1 MEEYEKY
8 QKKMENYLRLQEMMK
23 YGNPD
28 SPYYNDYGYED
39 MYDEDE
45 QYYGEAARFAQEQY
59 RLMSQGVILG
69 PESEYAQN
77 YQIAGGIPAGPNDFS
92 KGVDPNAMMYY
103 AQYPPNGTP
112 SDMFYNYSLVQM
124 DDFLKDEG
132 IAGADSTALVNSY
145 YNSLALM
152 QQAKPFMFP
161 PPDLGVIES
170 AGSIENSSK
179 YMWSSSNSN
188 KIIKAKDWSDSL
200 KIDISES
207 KINSFRHIGDVSND
221 EEIPCEIEEVEEEE
235 EEDEENYNDNDKI
248 DIFKQNPQ
256 NKRRQNCSPIVLSNY
271 SDSLKSL
278 DSKDMSKSNNRVP
291 TDEAKESYYV
301 IEDVTKEG
309 LTKFLRDTMKVFN
322 DRYSVEDETFDDD
335 IELIWPDFQLVYR
348 YCKYV
353 VISAKME
360 KEIPIVALV
369 YLERLLTRTG
379 ILINEDNWRRL
390 VLVAL
395 CLASKIWDDDSLE
408 NEHFP
413 KVMSDLT
420 LKEINT
426 FERIFLDLIGYDLVV
441 KGAEYAKYYF
451 ILRTLAEQNNIK
463 MPLQPL
469 SFDKIKRMQDSSEKI
484 ECEYKD
490 KKIDS
495 YNATM

>member
-23 YGNPD
+23 YGNQE

-39 MYDEDE
+39 MYEEDE
-45 QYYGEAARFAQEQY
+45 QYFGEAARFAQEQY
-59 RLMSQGVILG
+59 RLMSQGVMYG
-69 PESEYAQN
+69 PEVEYTQN
-77 YQIAGGIPAGPNDFS
+77 YQLPGNAPGIPQEFPAGVNS
-92 KGVDPNAMMYY
+92 NAMMHYQ
-103 AQYPPNGTP
+103 QYLPNGAP

-132 IAGADSTALVNSY
+132 ITGADSTALVNSY

-152 QQAKPFMFP
+152 QQAKPFLFP

-188 KIIKAKDWSDSL
+188 KIIKAKDCGESL
-200 KIDISES
+200 KIDISDS
-207 KINSFRHIGDVSND
+207 KINSFRHMGDISND
-221 EEIPCEIEEVEEEE
+221 EEIPWEIEEVEEEE
-235 EEDEENYNDNDKI
+235 EEDEENINDKI
-248 DIFKQNPQ
+248 DVFKKDSSKKRKQN
-256 NKRRQNCSPIVLSNY
+256 NSPIMLSSY
-271 SDSLKSL
+271 SDSLKSW
-278 DSKDMSKSNNRVP
+278 DIKDYSKSNNRVP
-291 TDEAKESYYV
+291 TDEAKESYYI

-322 DRYSVEDETFDDD
+322 DRYIVDEETFDDD
-335 IELIWPDFQLVYR
+335 IELIRPDFQLIFR

-353 VISAKME
+353 VVSAKME

-390 VLVAL
+390 VLVSL
-395 CLASKIWDDDSLE
+395 WLASKIWDDDSLE

-463 MPLQPL
+463 MPLRPL
-469 SFDKIKRMQDSSEKI
+469 SFDKIKRLQDSSEKI
-484 ECEYKD
+484 EWEYKE